1 MFLNG
6 DDKMGFFRKIGTAAL
21 IITGV
26 AIIGPI
32 AVTAAFSG
40 NDCKE

>member
-1 MFLNG
+1 MSLKG
-6 DDKMGFFRKIGTAAL
+6 DDKMGFLKKIGTAAL

-40 NDCKE
+40 NDCRE